1 MFRTTILRVFQ
12 IFVTNIKI
20 KISQKSKKSREEDE
34 YSQIRRNPRHPEVGR
49 AKGPDFSRVKAKVGS
64 KNENFHRRREP
75 NKVKIFN
82 DKDYMKA
89 VKVTRFSLSS
99 DISYINKLFVPIL

>member
-1 MFRTTILRVFQ
+1 MFL
-12 IFVTNIKI
+12 
-20 KISQKSKKSREEDE
+20 QKSKKSREEEE
-34 YSQIRRNPRHPEVGR
+34 YSHIRRNPRHPEVGR

-89 VKVTRFSLSS
+89 VKVMRFSLSS
-99 DISYINKLFVPIL
+99 DIFTCQQTFYSFFVESST